1 MSNQQQLSG
10 ADLPEPNPD
19 EDYWPT
25 PRWAVEALLPHLPMR
40 FNEPDPTPWNIVDPG
55 CGKGELVRYAHEAGL
70 KINKAHGFELHKGR
84 TAIAQ
89 EKWGALP
96 FETKVYNGNFLDPGW
111 SWGEDDPCRL
121 VLMNSPYS
129 KPYKKIGRDFVLR
142 ALEIAQPNGVVA
154 ALLPLAFCETPARKE
169 LIHDKHKSQIRV
181 FGKRP
186 GFGGEHSTGKLA
198 YAWFI
203 WDLLAPKDDWM
214 AI

>member
-1 MSNQQQLSG
+1 MSNQQQLNG
-10 ADLPEPNPD
+10 ADLPEPAPD

-25 PRWAVEALLPHLPMR
+25 PRWAVEALIPHLPER
-40 FNEPDPTPWNIVDPG
+40 PPGSDPWNIVDPG

-70 KINKAHGFELHKGR
+70 EIGLAYGFELHTGR
-84 TAIAQ
+84 SVLARKAW
-89 EKWGALP
+89 EPLP
-96 FETKVYNGNFLDPGW
+96 FHSVVHNESFFSERVFV
-111 SWGEDDPCRL
+111 DDPCRL
-121 VLMNSPYS
+121 VLMNPPYS
-129 KPYKKIGRDFVLR
+129 KPYKRIGREFVQL
-142 ALEIAQPNGVVA
+142 ALEVAGPVGVVA
-154 ALLPLAFCETPARKE
+154 ALLPLSFCETLARKK

-203 WDLLAPKDDWM
+203 WDLLTPKNDWQ